1 MRLPFFAPASIAENG
16 DYLVLPFFVTAS
28 IAEIGDY
35 FVLPFFRSRVYR
47 REQQILFCFFD
58 LFMIQYIKRQHDKA
72 FYRFFVPASIAEN
85 GDYLHIHIE
94 TYVSKGKNIYKLH
107 THI

>member
-16 DYLVLPFFVTAS
+16 DYLVLLFFVTAS

-47 REQQILFCFFD
+47 REQQILFC
-58 LFMIQYIKRQHDKA
+58 
-72 FYRFFVPASIAEN
+72 
-85 GDYLHIHIE
+85 
-94 TYVSKGKNIYKLH
+94 
-107 THI
+107 